1 MSSSSRVL
9 AVSTAIAAGMALCS
23 MALCAVVAAPAQ
35 AALGCRA
42 NQVSNQYFEL
52 SVKRALLSCDVL
64 EVGLRGTDNLEPS
77 GAEFS
82 VWGPGNFNGLVR
94 VTPGQYSVAWQGDHA
109 AGAKWCASFVGDYA
123 ELCLTT

>member
-1 MSSSSRVL
+1 MSLNRSL
-9 AVSTAIAAGMALCS
+9 AVAAALAVGAT
-23 MALCAVVAAPAQ
+23 MCAVAPSAQ
-35 AALGCRA
+35 AAIGCRPDST
-42 NQVSNQYFEL
+42 SNQYFTV

-64 EVGLRGTDNLEPS
+64 EFGVRGGDALEPS

-82 VWGPGNFNGLVR
+82 VWGPDNFVGLVKAQ
-94 VTPGQYSVAWQGDHA
+94 PGEYAVAWKGDHA